1 MEVTHSTVNNGDQTY
16 NTVTIN
22 VGWCIITDISPPS
35 EPADLAYII
44 FDVQKTITLTPQFA

>member
-1 MEVTHSTVNNGDQTY
+1 MNNGDQTY